1 MSFSNSTIANQL
13 VVKSGYNGV
22 GAFEM
27 AHDIAVSVSEHDG
40 FNTMRF
46 DDGSEISVMVS
57 DDHEITITER

>member
-13 VVKSGYNGV
+13 VVKSEYNEV

-27 AHDIAVSVSEHDG
+27 AYNIAVSVSEHEG

-46 DDGSEISVMVS
+46 DDGSEIYVMVS
-57 DDHEITITER
+57 DDHEITIIER